1 MNLSEITNIVFED
14 IDFSDYPDY
23 CDAFIF
29 SADIAGEPMT
39 EDELNELNENKDFV
53 YRKLMEHLY

>member
-23 CDAFIF
+23 CDAFIA
-29 SADIAGEPMT
+29 SADLAGEPMT

-53 YRKLMEHLY
+53 YIKLMEHLY